1 GICVRYKA
9 QKPVGTGRYASGQRR
24 CQICEIFI
32 KWEGLWCPCCGYRLR
47 TKPRNLK
54 YKAKLRARVEADSIE
69 AEAKSISDME
79 AELAAETKAAK
90 AKAARAAKAKLTK
103 AAKVAKVPKD
113 KVTKSTISKVKST
126 KAKSETTKTKEKTA
140 CQYCEKPYVFITKH
154 ETKCSKKPQNDQDSS
169 ENGSIAIKA

>member
-1 GICVRYKA
+1 MNSITNTKMTCKGICVRYKA

-69 AEAKSISDME
+69 AQAVADSKLEME
-79 AELAAETKAAK
+79 E
-90 AKAARAAKAKLTK
+90 
-103 AAKVAKVPKD
+103 
-113 KVTKSTISKVKST
+113 VTIKVKSKAKTT
-126 KAKSETTKTKEKTA
+126 KAKITKSKVSKKGKQKTA
-140 CQYCEKPYVFITKH
+140 CQFCEKLFVYTDKH
-154 ETKCSKKPQNDQDSS
+154 EKNCKKNPSIDTSLKN
-169 ENGSIAIKA
+169 ESIAIKV

>member
-1 GICVRYKA
+1 MTCKGICVRYKA

-69 AEAKSISDME
+69 AEAKAVEVESV
-79 AELAAETKAAK
+79 AKTTKAKAKTTKAKAKTTK
-90 AKAARAAKAKLTK
+90 AKAAKTAKGK
-103 AAKVAKVPKD
+103 AAKTAKG
-113 KVTKSTISKVKST
+113 
-126 KAKSETTKTKEKTA
+126 KEKTA
-140 CQYCEKPYVFITKH
+140 CQYCSKPYVFIDKH
-154 ETKCSKKPQNDQDSS
+154 QNKCKKNPDN
-169 ENGSIAIKA
+169 E